1 MKRNTEEL
9 KEKLISVGIEE
20 IRTNGI
26 DRMSMRTIAQK
37 CGVTHGAPYK
47 HFGSKDRYI
56 QVVMEHLSMFF
67 LKNMIQ
73 GIDTSI
79 DARTQLTLM
88 GCNFVWFAQEETYLF
103 EALFIK
109 FPYNYMELSQET
121 ISVNSSLPGFEH
133 FKSVALRLKDEEN
146 LSSSDAEIL
155 INFWSLLLVWLYW

>member
-56 QVVMEHLSMFF
+56 QVVMEHLSTVSYTH
-67 LKNMIQ
+67 L
-73 GIDTSI
+73 
-79 DARTQLTLM
+79 
-88 GCNFVWFAQEETYLF
+88 Y
-103 EALFIK
+103 
-109 FPYNYMELSQET
+109 
-121 ISVNSSLPGFEH
+121 SLPSCCREFDSRH
-133 FKSVALRLKDEEN
+133 PL
-146 LSSSDAEIL
+146 
-155 INFWSLLLVWLYW
+155 

>member
-88 GCNFVWFAQEETYLF
+88 GCNFVRFAQEETYLKHYLSNF
-103 EALFIK
+103 HITIWSYPMKLFQSTPLYQDLNI
-109 FPYNYMELSQET
+109 LS
-121 ISVNSSLPGFEH
+121 
-133 FKSVALRLKDEEN
+133 R
-146 LSSSDAEIL
+146 
-155 INFWSLLLVWLYW
+155 